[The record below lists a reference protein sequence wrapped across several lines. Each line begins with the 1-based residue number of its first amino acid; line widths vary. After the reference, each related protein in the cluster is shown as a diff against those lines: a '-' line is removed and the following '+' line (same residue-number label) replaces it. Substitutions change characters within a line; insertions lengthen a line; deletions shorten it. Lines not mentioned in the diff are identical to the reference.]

1 MTENNNDTKN
11 LFYLHDLSDYKVA
24 DNYPDVR
31 GWEMKDA
38 NNQTIGEV
46 DGLLVNKAEE
56 RVVYLDIEV
65 NENIIEAGHKTF
77 AAKASEGVHE
87 FLNED
92 GDTHLIVPIGMV
104 ELDEENKTAKANEID
119 YDTFAKT
126 PRYKKGSDMK
136 SGYEMVVFKTYL
148 PAAYVDPTT
157 QNDVLFYDHD
167 AFRKNSSKK

>member
-1 MTENNNDTKN
+1 MTENNNDKKN

-38 NNQTIGEV
+38 NNQTIGKV
-46 DGLLVNKAEE
+46 DGLLVNKEE
-56 RVVYLDIEV
+56 ELVVYLDVEV
-65 NENIIEAGHKTF
+65 NEEIIEKGHKTF

-92 GDTHLIVPIGMV
+92 GDTHLIVPIGLV
-104 ELDEENKTAKANEID
+104 DLNTENNTAKATEIN
-119 YDTFAKT
+119 YDTFART

-136 SGYEMVVFKTYL
+136 PGYEMIVFKTYL
-148 PAAYVDPTT
+148 PATT
-157 QNDVLFYDHD
+157 ATETDATFYQHN
-167 AFRKNSSKK
+167 AFGNKK